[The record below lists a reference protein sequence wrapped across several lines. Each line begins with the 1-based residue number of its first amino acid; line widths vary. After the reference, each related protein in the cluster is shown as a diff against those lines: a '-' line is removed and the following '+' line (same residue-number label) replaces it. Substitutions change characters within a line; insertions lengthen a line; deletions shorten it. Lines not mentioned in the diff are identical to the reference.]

1 MKIIYSLLFP
11 KSLDK
16 EKGLSLLLL
25 GLRVAFGLLLM
36 AHGIQKLSNYEA
48 LANGGFPDPLGM
60 GSRLSVSLAIFG
72 ELFCPMALIA
82 GLLLRLSMLPI
93 ITTMLVAFVFAHNG
107 SVTEGELA
115 LAYLLVF
122 IFIYLAG
129 AGRYSMD
136 YAIAKHL
143 SARKK

>member
-1 MKIIYSLLFP
+1 
-11 KSLDK
+11 
-16 EKGLSLLLL
+16 
-25 GLRVAFGLLLM
+25 M
-36 AHGIQKLSNYEA
+36 APVRSIHGPYA
-48 LANGGFPDPLGM
+48 GT
-60 GSRLSVSLAIFG
+60 SVITATHM
-72 ELFCPMALIA
+72 FCPMALIA

-122 IFIYLAG
+122 VFIYLAG